1 MNTITKQ
8 PENVIQDTKKYITD
22 TARHL
27 FSEFS
32 YLGVSMNDIAKKL
45 NITKAALYYHF
56 TGKAEIYGKVLDNVF
71 NDLSLS
77 ITQASNETTVDK
89 KLHKLIKNYLD
100 FGFKEKNLIKAL
112 MLKLPPAD
120 SQITKHIAQ
129 LRERIANLIQP
140 MIEEVFANKK
150 IAKKVDPVRNFEE
163 NQKNYSK
170 IDEISNRVDSKL
182 LTSLLTSM
190 MNGLL
195 LEYSFLNK
203 KINSAKISDQ
213 IIKIL
218 FQGFLDQAII

>member
-1 MNTITKQ
+1 MKTIAKQ
-8 PENVIQDTKKYITD
+8 PEDVIQDTKKYITD
-22 TARHL
+22 TARRL

-56 TGKAEIYGKVLDNVF
+56 TGKAEIYEKVLDNVF

-77 ITQASNETTVDK
+77 IAQASNEATIDK

-120 SQITKHIAQ
+120 DQITKRITQ
-129 LRERIANLIQP
+129 LRERVVNLIQP
-140 MIEEVFANKK
+140 VIEEVFASKK
-150 IAKKVDPVRNFEE
+150 LTKKVDVG
-163 NQKNYSK
+163 
-170 IDEISNRVDSKL
+170 L

-190 MNGLL
+190 MDGLL

-213 IIKIL
+213 IIAVL
-218 FQGFLDQAII
+218 F

>member
-1 MNTITKQ
+1 MRTIAKQ
-8 PENVIQDTKKYITD
+8 PEDVIQDTKKYITD

-56 TGKAEIYGKVLDNVF
+56 TGKAEIYEKVLDNVF

-77 ITQASNETTVDK
+77 IAQASNEATIDK
-89 KLHKLIKNYLD
+89 KLQKLIKNYLD

-112 MLKLPPAD
+112 MLNLSPAD
-120 SQITKHIAQ
+120 DQITKHITQ
-129 LRERIANLIQP
+129 LRERVANLIQP
-140 MIEEVFANKK
+140 VIEEVFANKK
-150 IAKKVDPVRNFEE
+150 LTEKVDAG
-163 NQKNYSK
+163 
-170 IDEISNRVDSKL
+170 L

-190 MNGLL
+190 MDGLL

-213 IIKIL
+213 IIAVL
-218 FQGFLDQAII
+218 F

>member
-1 MNTITKQ
+1 MKTIAKQ
-8 PENVIQDTKKYITD
+8 PEDVIQDTKKYIID
-22 TARHL
+22 TARCL

-32 YLGVSMNDIAKKL
+32 YLGVSMNEIAKKL

-56 TGKAEIYGKVLDNVF
+56 TGKAEIYEKVLDNVF

-77 ITQASNETTVDK
+77 IAQASNEATIDK

-112 MLKLPPAD
+112 MLKLSPAD
-120 SQITKHIAQ
+120 DQITKRITQ
-129 LRERIANLIQP
+129 LRERVANLIQP
-140 MIEEVFANKK
+140 IIEEVFASKK
-150 IAKKVDPVRNFEE
+150 LTKKVDVG
-163 NQKNYSK
+163 
-170 IDEISNRVDSKL
+170 L

-190 MNGLL
+190 MDGLL

-213 IIKIL
+213 IIAVL
-218 FQGFLDQAII
+218 F

>member
-1 MNTITKQ
+1 MKTITKQ
-8 PENVIQDTKKYITD
+8 PEDVIQDTKKYITD
-22 TARHL
+22 TARRL

-56 TGKAEIYGKVLDNVF
+56 TGKAEIYEKVLDNVF

-77 ITQASNETTVDK
+77 IALASNEATIDK

-112 MLKLPPAD
+112 ILKLSPAND
-120 SQITKHIAQ
+120 PMTKHITQ
-129 LRERIANLIQP
+129 LRERVVHLIQP
-140 MIEEVFANKK
+140 VIEEMFASKK
-150 IAKKVDPVRNFEE
+150 LTKKVDVG
-163 NQKNYSK
+163 
-170 IDEISNRVDSKL
+170 L

-190 MNGLL
+190 MDGLL

-203 KINSAKISDQ
+203 KINSAKISNQ
-213 IIKIL
+213 IIAVL
-218 FQGFLDQAII
+218 F

>member
-1 MNTITKQ
+1 MATIAKQ
-8 PENVIQDTKKYITD
+8 SGDIVQDTKKYITD
-22 TARHL
+22 TARRL

-56 TGKAEIYGKVLDNVF
+56 TGKAEIYEKVLNDVF

-77 ITQASNETTVDK
+77 IAQASNEAAIDK

-112 MLKLPPAD
+112 MLKLSPAD
-120 SQITKHIAQ
+120 DQITKRIAQ
-129 LRERIANLIQP
+129 LRERVANLIQP
-140 MIEEVFANKK
+140 IIEEVFASKK
-150 IAKKVDPVRNFEE
+150 LTKKVDAG
-163 NQKNYSK
+163 
-170 IDEISNRVDSKL
+170 L

-190 MNGLL
+190 MDGLL

-213 IIKIL
+213 IIAVL
-218 FQGFLDQAII
+218 F